1 MELTVECQKRQ
12 PGTKPK
18 ALRRSGLIP
27 ANLYGH
33 KGNESI
39 SLTLNAKT
47 AERLLVKAS
56 VNNTL
61 IQVNIPELRWRGKT
75 LLREVQTHPA
85 KGSLYHLSFFAI
97 AGQESIEVEV
107 PIHFVGEA
115 PGVKLE
121 GGVLDAVL
129 SEFQVR
135 CAPDNIPDMIEI
147 DISQLHVKD
156 TLYVHQIVVPEGIT
170 LLGDSERAV
179 ATLLQAQVNA
189 AAEDEAE
196 AEAAAAAE
204 VAPEEDTQNE
214 SAPESA

>member
-47 AERLLVKAS
+47 AERLLIKAS

-85 KGSLYHLSFFAI
+85 KGSLYHLSFFAV

-107 PIHFVGEA
+107 PIHFVGDA

-121 GGVLDAVL
+121 GGVLDPVL
-129 SEFQVR
+129 SELQVR
-135 CAPDNIPDMIEI
+135 CAPDNIPDVIEI
-147 DISQLHVKD
+147 DISQLHLKD
-156 TLYVHQIVVPEGIT
+156 TLYVHQIVLPEGIT
-170 LLGDSERAV
+170 VLGDSERTV
-179 ATLLQAQVNA
+179 ATLLPPQVNA

-196 AEAAAAAE
+196 AAAAAAQ
-204 VAPEEDTQNE
+204 EEGTQNE
-214 SAPESA
+214 SDTESA